1 MCPGNDSL
9 RVKRLPTVIP
19 PVVNEDPLEL
29 VRVDTPFTKKV
40 GVLPY
45 SVTTTDGT
53 RDELDCPAFILFHAL
68 PGSHKYDR
76 FAPDEPPLSNIK
88 PGVLEDGAGARWAT
102 KTRVKGV
109 GIAKEVLTP
118 STAPD
123 ATVVLRKEGSDLYPE
138 LNELFGYV

>member
-53 RDELDCPAFILFHAL
+53 RDELDCSTFILFHTPL
-68 PGSHKYDR
+68 GSHKYDR

-88 PGVLEDGAGARWAT
+88 PCMLEVGAGARWAT

-118 STAPD
+118 SVAPVD
-123 ATVVLRKEGSDLYPE
+123 GVVLRKEGSDLYPE
-138 LNELFGYV
+138 LNE

>member
-1 MCPGNDSL
+1 
-9 RVKRLPTVIP
+9 
-19 PVVNEDPLEL
+19 LEL
-29 VRVDTPFTKKV
+29 VRADTPFAKKV
-40 GVLPY
+40 GALPY
-45 SVTTTDGT
+45 SVTITDGT
-53 RDELDCPAFILFHAL
+53 RDELDVPVAFIPDHIAF
-68 PGSHKYDR
+68 GSYKYDR
-76 FAPDEPPLSNIK
+76 FALVPPLSITIA
-88 PGVLEDGAGARWAT
+88 PPLVGSWGTARCAT